1 MRDAFLILLAAA
13 LSGSCACRHIDR
25 QMEAPSHVP
34 GAAARPAASLA
45 AAGTPIK
52 AAYDKAAEDYLIR
65 GLSVASVVNGRTTFQ
80 SFGDAESELALFEIG
95 SVSKA
100 FAGVAAAKLSLT
112 GKIALDAPISTYL
125 PELQGT
131 YAGTITPRQ
140 LGTHTALLGRELMT
154 SSGAISEYPEA
165 EVISFLKKY
174 APDPALF
181 PPGTREYSNL
191 GFVTLG
197 LVLSRVENKS
207 YQAVIRDEVLIPL
220 KMSRT
225 GFITSGARP
234 QGLLMGYDVLLREGR
249 YGRFSDLRCATGGIF
264 SDAQEMALF
273 LNANLQP
280 DSSLTG
286 RALKLSQE
294 AGLGWDSRPG
304 TLPIEKNGAMEDG
317 FSSKLKFT
325 PGDPAAPGTG
335 KGLVILNNVKNSS
348 LTDSIAEQGLGGPDT
363 NIFKVSSYDTAY
375 ISSAGGTYLSGE
387 SDFKIT
393 LFQFRERFIAA
404 RIEHGASGLAVNA
417 RLFIMRISPA
427 VPERL
432 VLLDGT
438 APYLVE
444 LKPEENLLVWTGPT
458 GFDEEGNVI
467 YKPNVIFRKQ

>member
-1 MRDAFLILLAAA
+1 MRDAFVILLAAA
-13 LSGSCACRHIDR
+13 LSGSCGC
-25 QMEAPSHVP
+25 SHVGRQGGSPSPVLGAVPRP
-34 GAAARPAASLA
+34 GASSAVTV
-45 AAGTPIK
+45 TPIK

-65 GLSVASVVNGRTTFQ
+65 GLSVAIVENGRTTFQ
-80 SFGDAESELALFEIG
+80 SLGDADSEFALFEIG

-131 YAGTITPRQ
+131 YSGTITPRQ
-140 LGTHTALLGRELMT
+140 LGTHTALLPREIMT
-154 SSGAISEYPEA
+154 SSGSISDYPES

-174 APDPALF
+174 DPDRDLF
-181 PPGTREYSNL
+181 PSGTREYSNL

-197 LVLSRVENKS
+197 LVLSRAENKS

-225 GFITSGARP
+225 GFITSVTRP
-234 QGLLMGYDVLLREGR
+234 QGLLIGYDVLLREGR
-249 YGRFSDLRCATGGIF
+249 YGRFSDLRCATGGVF
-264 SDAQEMALF
+264 SNAHEMALF
-273 LNANLQP
+273 LNANIQP
-280 DSSLTG
+280 DSSLIG
-286 RALKLSQE
+286 RALKLSQD
-294 AGLGWDSRPG
+294 AGLGWDSKPG

-317 FSSKLKFT
+317 FASKIKFT

-335 KGLVILNNVKNSS
+335 KGLVVLNNVKNSS
-348 LTDSIAEQGLGGPDT
+348 LTDSIAEQGLGGLDS
-363 NIFKVSSYDTAY
+363 NFFKVISYDAAY
-375 ISSAGGTYLSGE
+375 ISSVGGTYLSEE
-387 SDFKIT
+387 SEFKIT
-393 LFQFRERFIAA
+393 IFPFQEKFIAS
-404 RIEHGASGLAVNA
+404 RIEHSTSDLAINA
-417 RLFIMRISPA
+417 RLFVMKISPA

-444 LKPEENLLVWTGPT
+444 FKPEKNLLIWTGPT
-458 GFDEEGNVI
+458 GFDKEGNLL

>member
-1 MRDAFLILLAAA
+1 MRDAFVVLLAAA
-13 LSGSCACRHIDR
+13 LSGSCGC
-25 QMEAPSHVP
+25 SHVGRQGSVPSLLGAAPRP
-34 GAAARPAASLA
+34 GASSAVT
-45 AAGTPIK
+45 GTPIK

-65 GLSVASVVNGRTTFQ
+65 GLSVAIVENGRTTFQ
-80 SFGDAESELALFEIG
+80 SLGDADSEFALFEIG

-131 YAGTITPRQ
+131 YAGTVTTRQ
-140 LGTHTALLGRELMT
+140 LGTHTAFLGRELMT
-154 SSGAISEYPEA
+154 SSGAISDYPEA

-207 YQAVIRDEVLIPL
+207 YQAVIRDEVLTPL
-220 KMSRT
+220 QMSRT
-225 GFITSGARP
+225 GFITSSARP
-234 QGLLMGYDVLLREGR
+234 QGLLRGHDVLLREGR

-264 SDAQEMALF
+264 SDAHEMALF
-273 LNANLQP
+273 LNANIHP
-280 DSSLTG
+280 DSSLIG

-294 AGLGWDSRPG
+294 AGLGWDSKPG
-304 TLPIEKNGAMEDG
+304 ILPIEKNGAMEDG
-317 FSSKLKFT
+317 FASKLKFT
-325 PGDPAAPGTG
+325 PGAPAAPGTG
-335 KGLVILNNVKNSS
+335 KGIVVLTNVKNSS
-348 LTDSIAEQGLGGPDT
+348 LTDSLAEQGLGGADS
-363 NIFKVSSYDTAY
+363 NIFKVSSYDAAY
-375 ISSAGGTYLSGE
+375 ISSTGGTYLSGE
-387 SDFKIT
+387 SEFKIT
-393 LFQFRERFIAA
+393 IFPFQEKFIAA
-404 RIEHGASGLAVNA
+404 RIEHGTSGLAVNA
-417 RLFIMRISPA
+417 RLFAMKISQA

-444 LKPEENLLVWTGPT
+444 FKPEENLLIWTGPT
-458 GFDEEGNVI
+458 GFDKEGNVI

>member
-1 MRDAFLILLAAA
+1 
-13 LSGSCACRHIDR
+13 
-25 QMEAPSHVP
+25 MEAPSPVL
-34 GAAARPAASLA
+34 GAATRAGGSSAV
-45 AAGTPIK
+45 AGTPVK

-65 GLSVASVVNGRTTFQ
+65 GLSVAIVENGRTTFQ
-80 SFGDAESELALFEIG
+80 SLGDAESEFSLFEIG

-131 YAGTITPRQ
+131 YAGTITTRQ

-154 SSGAISEYPEA
+154 SSGAISDYPEA

-197 LVLSRVENKS
+197 LVLSRVENKT
-207 YQAVIRDEVLIPL
+207 YQAVIRDEVLAPL

-225 GFITSGARP
+225 GFITAGARP

-264 SDAQEMALF
+264 SDAHEMAIF

-280 DSSLTG
+280 DSSLLG
-286 RALKLSQE
+286 RALKLSQD

-304 TLPIEKNGAMEDG
+304 ALPIEKNGAMEDG

-325 PGDPAAPGTG
+325 PGDPASPGTG
-335 KGLVILNNVKNSS
+335 KGIVVLNNVKNSS
-348 LTDSIAEQGLGGPDT
+348 LTDSIAEQGLGGSDS
-363 NIFKVSSYDTAY
+363 NIFKVSSYDAAY
-375 ISSAGGTYLSGE
+375 ISGAGGTYLSEE
-387 SDFKIT
+387 SEFKIT
-393 LFQFRERFIAA
+393 IFPFREKFIAA

-417 RLFIMRISPA
+417 RLFVMKISQA

-432 VLLDGT
+432 VLLDGA

-444 LKPEENLLVWTGPT
+444 FKPEENLLSWTGPT
-458 GFDEEGNVI
+458 GFDEKGNVI
-467 YKPNVIFRKQ
+467 YKPNVIFRKQQGKGAKRLR